1 MQLADRVEKVPPYL
15 FVEISRKI
23 AAKKAQGIKVISF
36 GIGDPDL
43 ATPSSVIDELRNTS
57 LDTPNHRY
65 PETDGLPEFRQ
76 AVADW
81 YKKRFKVTLH
91 PDNEILPLIGAKEGI
106 GHASLCFINPGD
118 IALVPD
124 PGYPVYSVGTWFAG
138 GECHWMNL
146 KESEDWLPNLSDIPS
161 DVAKKAKVMWLN
173 YPNNPTGAIVTKEY
187 FKEVIDFAKSY
198 DIAIMHDACYTEV
211 AYDNYKPISFL
222 EVEGA
227 KDVGLEFHSL
237 SKSYNMTGWRIGMA
251 AGNQEMIDALM
262 VIKSNLDSGIPNAV
276 QYMGIEALKATDK
289 EIEARNQIYQSRRDR
304 VVSTLNDIGLK
315 ANAPL
320 ASLYVWVKVP
330 NGYSSAEFAELLLEE
345 INVVVTAGN
354 GYGPS
359 GEGYIRLSLTISEE
373 DLEEGIDRLKGWQI
387 PTK

>member
-43 ATPSSVIDELRNTS
+43 ATPSSVIDEIRNTS
-57 LDTPNHRY
+57 LDTPNPRY

-161 DVAKKAKVMWLN
+161 NVAKKAKVMWLN

-198 DIAIMHDACYTEV
+198 DIAVMHDACYTEV

-315 ANAPL
+315 AKAPL

-330 NGYSSAEFAELLLEE
+330 DGYSSAEFAELLLEE
-345 INVVVTAGN
+345 RNVVVTAGN

-373 DLEEGIDRLKGWQI
+373 DLEEGIDRLKGWKI
-387 PTK
+387 PKK

>member
-198 DIAIMHDACYTEV
+198 DIAVMHDACYTEV

-315 ANAPL
+315 AKAPL
-320 ASLYVWVKVP
+320 ASLYVWVRVP
-330 NGYSSAEFAELLLEE
+330 DGYSSAEFAELLLEE
-345 INVVVTAGN
+345 RNVVVTAGN

-373 DLEEGIDRLKGWQI
+373 DLEEGIDRLKGWKI
-387 PTK
+387 PKK

>member
-23 AAKKAQGIKVISF
+23 AEKKAQGIKVISF

-345 INVVVTAGN
+345 RNVVVTAGN

>member
-36 GIGDPDL
+36 GIWDPDL

-345 INVVVTAGN
+345 RNVVVTAGN

>member
-161 DVAKKAKVMWLN
+161 NVAKKAKVMWLN

-198 DIAIMHDACYTEV
+198 DIAVMHDACYTEV

-289 EIEARNQIYQSRRDR
+289 EIETRNQIYQSRRDR

-315 ANAPL
+315 AKAPL

-330 NGYSSAEFAELLLEE
+330 DGYSSAESAELLLEE
-345 INVVVTAGN
+345 RNVVVTAGN

-373 DLEEGIDRLKGWQI
+373 DLEEGIDRLKGWKI
-387 PTK
+387 PKK

>member
-161 DVAKKAKVMWLN
+161 NVAKKAKVMWLN

-345 INVVVTAGN
+345 RNVVVTAGN

>member
-198 DIAIMHDACYTEV
+198 DIAVMHDACYTEV

-315 ANAPL
+315 AKSPL

-330 NGYSSAEFAELLLEE
+330 DGYSSAEFAELLLEE
-345 INVVVTAGN
+345 RNVVVTAGN

-373 DLEEGIDRLKGWQI
+373 DLEEGIDRLKGWKI
-387 PTK
+387 PKK

>member
-161 DVAKKAKVMWLN
+161 NVAKKAKVMWLN

-198 DIAIMHDACYTEV
+198 DIAVMHDACYTEV

-262 VIKSNLDSGIPNAV
+262 VIKSNLDSGIPNSV
-276 QYMGIEALKATDK
+276 QYMGIEALKATDQ

-304 VVSTLNDIGLK
+304 VVSTLNDIGLNAK
-315 ANAPL
+315 APL

-345 INVVVTAGN
+345 RNVVVTAGN

-373 DLEEGIDRLKGWQI
+373 DLEEGIDRLKGWKI
-387 PTK
+387 PKK

>member
-161 DVAKKAKVMWLN
+161 NVAKKAKVMWLN

-198 DIAIMHDACYTEV
+198 DIAVMHDACYTEV

-289 EIEARNQIYQSRRDR
+289 EIETRNQIYQSRRDR

-315 ANAPL
+315 AKAPL

-330 NGYSSAEFAELLLEE
+330 DGYSSAEFAELLLEE
-345 INVVVTAGN
+345 RNVVVTAGN

-373 DLEEGIDRLKGWQI
+373 DLEEGIDRLKGWKI
-387 PTK
+387 PKK

>member
-1 MQLADRVEKVPPYL
+1 
-15 FVEISRKI
+15 
-23 AAKKAQGIKVISF
+23 
-36 GIGDPDL
+36 
-43 ATPSSVIDELRNTS
+43 
-57 LDTPNHRY
+57 
-65 PETDGLPEFRQ
+65 
-76 AVADW
+76 
-81 YKKRFKVTLH
+81 
-91 PDNEILPLIGAKEGI
+91 
-106 GHASLCFINPGD
+106 
-118 IALVPD
+118 
-124 PGYPVYSVGTWFAG
+124 
-138 GECHWMNL
+138 
-146 KESEDWLPNLSDIPS
+146 
-161 DVAKKAKVMWLN
+161 MWLN

-345 INVVVTAGN
+345 RNVVVTAGN

>member
-23 AAKKAQGIKVISF
+23 AAKKSQGIKVISF

-43 ATPSSVIDELRNTS
+43 ATPSSVIEELRNTS

-65 PETDGLPEFRQ
+65 PETDGLPEFRK
-76 AVADW
+76 AVSEW
-81 YKKRFKVTLH
+81 YKKRFNVELH
-91 PDNEILPLIGAKEGI
+91 ADNEVLPLIGAKEGI

-138 GECHWMNL
+138 GDCHWMNL
-146 KESEDWLPNLSDIPS
+146 KESEGWLPNLSEIPS
-161 DVAKKAKVMWLN
+161 DIAKKAKVMWLN
-173 YPNNPTGAIVTKEY
+173 YPNNPTGAIATKEY
-187 FKEVIDFAKSY
+187 FQEVIDFAKSY
-198 DIAIMHDACYTEV
+198 DIAVMHDACYTEV

-251 AGNQEMIDALM
+251 AGNKEMINALM

-276 QYMGIEALKATDK
+276 QFMGIEALKATDE
-289 EIEARNQIYQSRRDR
+289 EISKRNNVYQQRRDR
-304 VVSTLNDIGLK
+304 VVDALNQIGLSAK
-315 ANAPL
+315 AHL

-330 NGYSSAEFAELLLEE
+330 NGYTSAEFAEILLEE
-345 INVVVTAGN
+345 RNVVVTAGN

-373 DLEEGIDRLKGWQI
+373 DLQEGLERLKGWSI
-387 PTK
+387 PKK

>member
-161 DVAKKAKVMWLN
+161 NVAKKAKVMWLN

-198 DIAIMHDACYTEV
+198 DIAVMHDACYTEV

-289 EIEARNQIYQSRRDR
+289 EIETRNQIYQSRRDR

-315 ANAPL
+315 AKSPL

-330 NGYSSAEFAELLLEE
+330 DGYSSAEFAELLLEE
-345 INVVVTAGN
+345 RNVVVTAGN

-373 DLEEGIDRLKGWQI
+373 DLEEGIDRLKGWKI
-387 PTK
+387 PKK

>member
-161 DVAKKAKVMWLN
+161 NVAKKAKVMWLN

-198 DIAIMHDACYTEV
+198 DIAVMHDACYTEV

-315 ANAPL
+315 AKSPL

-330 NGYSSAEFAELLLEE
+330 DGYSSAEFAELLLEE
-345 INVVVTAGN
+345 RNVVVTAGN

-373 DLEEGIDRLKGWQI
+373 DLEEGIDRLKGWKI
-387 PTK
+387 PKK

>member
-198 DIAIMHDACYTEV
+198 DIAVMHDACYTEV

-315 ANAPL
+315 AKAPL

-330 NGYSSAEFAELLLEE
+330 DGYSSAEFAELLLEE
-345 INVVVTAGN
+345 RNVVVTAGN

-373 DLEEGIDRLKGWQI
+373 DLEEGIDRLKGWKI
-387 PTK
+387 PKK

>member
-187 FKEVIDFAKSY
+187 FKQVIDFAKSY

-345 INVVVTAGN
+345 RNVVVTAGN

>member
-198 DIAIMHDACYTEV
+198 DIAVMHDACYTEV

-345 INVVVTAGN
+345 RNVVVTAGN

>member
-315 ANAPL
+315 AKAPL

-330 NGYSSAEFAELLLEE
+330 DGYSSAEFAELLLEE
-345 INVVVTAGN
+345 RNVVVTAGN

-373 DLEEGIDRLKGWQI
+373 DLEEGIDRLKGWKI
-387 PTK
+387 PKK

>member
-161 DVAKKAKVMWLN
+161 NVAKKAKVMWLN

-198 DIAIMHDACYTEV
+198 DIAVMHDACYTEV

-262 VIKSNLDSGIPNAV
+262 VIKSNLDSGIPNAC
-276 QYMGIEALKATDK
+276 L
-289 EIEARNQIYQSRRDR
+289 
-304 VVSTLNDIGLK
+304 
-315 ANAPL
+315 
-320 ASLYVWVKVP
+320 LYT
-330 NGYSSAEFAELLLEE
+330 SDAADE
-345 INVVVTAGN
+345 
-354 GYGPS
+354 
-359 GEGYIRLSLTISEE
+359 
-373 DLEEGIDRLKGWQI
+373 
-387 PTK
+387 

>member
-65 PETDGLPEFRQ
+65 PETDGLPQFRQ
-76 AVADW
+76 AVADR
-81 YKKRFKVTLH
+81 YKKRIKVTLH

-161 DVAKKAKVMWLN
+161 NVAKKAKVMWLN

-198 DIAIMHDACYTEV
+198 DIAVMHDACYTEV

-315 ANAPL
+315 AKAPL

-330 NGYSSAEFAELLLEE
+330 DGYSSAEFAELLLEE
-345 INVVVTAGN
+345 RNVVVTAGN

-373 DLEEGIDRLKGWQI
+373 DLEEGIDRLKGWKI
-387 PTK
+387 PKK

>member
-161 DVAKKAKVMWLN
+161 NVAKKAKVMWLN

-198 DIAIMHDACYTEV
+198 DIAVMHDACYTEV

-315 ANAPL
+315 AKAPL

-330 NGYSSAEFAELLLEE
+330 DGYSSAEFAELLLEE
-345 INVVVTAGN
+345 RNVVVTAGN

-373 DLEEGIDRLKGWQI
+373 DLEEGIDRLKGWKI
-387 PTK
+387 PKK

>member
-345 INVVVTAGN
+345 RNVVVTAGN